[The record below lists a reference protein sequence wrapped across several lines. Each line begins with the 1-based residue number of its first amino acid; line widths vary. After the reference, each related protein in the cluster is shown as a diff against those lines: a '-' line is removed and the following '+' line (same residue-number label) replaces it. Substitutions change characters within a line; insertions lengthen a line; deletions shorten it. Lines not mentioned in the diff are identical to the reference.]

1 MFEEA
6 IVKAPRSDV
15 AELYVKYAKAEEQ
28 FGLSRHAVTVYERAC
43 AAVQDSDKLDMF
55 RLCIRKVE
63 QFCGITKTR
72 PVYEKAV
79 AELLNNN
86 TVVAG
91 GLTCSSVSLMCLEY
105 AEMERKL
112 GEIDRARAIYQHG
125 SQFVDTRRDPIHY
138 WNSWKIFE
146 ETHGNEDTFRD
157 MLRVKRSVEV
167 AFSQVTAVVAMCD
180 NMCDDNVCDD
190 CVMLV

>member
-79 AELLNNN
+79 AELK
-86 TVVAG
+86 
-91 GLTCSSVSLMCLEY
+91 MP
-105 AEMERKL
+105 RKVFIK
-112 GEIDRARAIYQHG
+112 E
-125 SQFVDTRRDPIHY
+125 
-138 WNSWKIFE
+138 KIFE
-146 ETHGNEDTFRD
+146 S
-157 MLRVKRSVEV
+157 LRKLFGKDIEI
-167 AFSQVTAVVAMCD
+167 
-180 NMCDDNVCDD
+180 
-190 CVMLV
+190 LVNY